1 MGGRATVVGDGT
13 DLDSVD
19 NSDEDDDIMD
29 VIIIMVVSLL
39 DADSSRSVGDAAPSA
54 ISAAEVA
61 ISSPVGMDRDSEV
74 SADIAVVMALVVA
87 S

>member
-19 NSDEDDDIMD
+19 NSDDDDDIMD
-29 VIIIMVVSLL
+29 VIIMVVSLL